1 MPWTIF
7 KDAIRRRAYAV
18 NGRIRGRSEP
28 ALEAAT
34 MGRPREGRGGEGG
47 RGVALKDA
55 RGHEDEKGE
64 RVEDRKCTSVGLMR
78 ARERD
83 GTGWK
88 DRGGG
93 EERRS
98 GEG

>member
-34 MGRPREGRGGEGG
+34 MGWPGGGG
-47 RGVALKDA
+47 RRVALKDA

-78 ARERD
+78 ARERG
-83 GTGWK
+83 GTGW
-88 DRGGG
+88 RGLK
-93 EERRS
+93 S
-98 GEG
+98 GLTRFRGRAV